1 MYSGMVAMCS
11 PQMVWLLRPLTSPG
25 GGGKVKPQIWWI
37 QYPLSKLSILTAT
50 TIDTLCCRS
59 APCIHSR
66 KEVYQS
72 LLLLYMLHINFLSE
86 KMLPPFSTLVPTINL
101 RVSKFMRSMPSV
113 ISLPQLYPQA
123 KVPRKLACYTW
134 CWVLGRVESSLFSFC
149 NIFCEMVVWWTVIL
163 LGPELSKLAIF
174 WALWASTISTGQ

>member
-1 MYSGMVAMCS
+1 MCS
-11 PQMVWLLRPLTSPG
+11 PQMVWLLWPLTSPV

-72 LLLLYMLHINFLSE
+72 LLLLYILQINFLSE
-86 KMLPPFSTLVPTINL
+86 KMLPPVFQPLCQQLIWGFQNLWGWCHLLFLFLIYIPRQRFQKNRHVTLGVG
-101 RVSKFMRSMPSV
+101 
-113 ISLPQLYPQA
+113 Y
-123 KVPRKLACYTW
+123 
-134 CWVLGRVESSLFSFC
+134 WVGWKAVYSLFAIF
-149 NIFCEMVVWWTVIL
+149 FCEMVVWCTVIL
-163 LGPELSKLAIF
+163 IEA
-174 WALWASTISTGQ
+174 

>member
-1 MYSGMVAMCS
+1 MCS

-25 GGGKVKPQIWWI
+25 GEGKVKPQIWWI

-72 LLLLYMLHINFLSE
+72 LLLKYILQINFISE
-86 KMLPPFSTLVPTINL
+86 KMLPPVFQPLCQQLIWGFQNL
-101 RVSKFMRSMPSV
+101 WSWCHLV
-113 ISLPQLYPQA
+113 ISLPRLYPQA
-123 KVPRKLACYTW
+123 KVPRKSAWFTW
-134 CWVLGRVESSLFSFC
+134 GGVLGRVESRLFSFC

-163 LGPELSKLAIF
+163 IEA
-174 WALWASTISTGQ
+174 